1 MCVNAFGVAMFNK
14 LFNFIDFIAFELP
27 FLNRTVDLI
36 ILLLVYWKRQDLFFT
51 GWLLIHSTLTP
62 FMTICVCESIFREM
76 YTFLVHLVISRDN
89 ADGTTRHSFSMNQ
102 NDLWCLVCMNV
113 GFEKVFLDCDLS
125 WEYQVTTISS
135 LTKSVTH
142 FAHKPQTMAV

>member
-1 MCVNAFGVAMFNK
+1 
-14 LFNFIDFIAFELP
+14 
-27 FLNRTVDLI
+27 
-36 ILLLVYWKRQDLFFT
+36 
-51 GWLLIHSTLTP
+51 
-62 FMTICVCESIFREM
+62 MTICVCESIFREM

-125 WEYQVTTISS
+125 
-135 LTKSVTH
+135 
-142 FAHKPQTMAV
+142 